1 MQPDP
6 TAHIQ
11 QIIANLERHHLE
23 GARPPFTPMYGQI
36 QGGQIL
42 RVTGLARF
50 WETARD
56 TEQLRFERYME
67 DVLAGWHGLG
77 VAFFYLIL
85 GQAREIGVYLG
96 APGSAPGH
104 VELLRVAL
112 LSAFPDI
119 RLQALGPAETQAL
132 AARAQQA
139 QFWGRMTG
147 IPTLKANKPGTPDQ
161 PPGRVEQI
169 ERLSRGLYGQ
179 DWGYLVVA
187 DPRSAAETA
196 HAAAA
201 AFQSISNLYPQVK
214 VQVQRFEHAAEERVN
229 RQAQYAVELLEAQL
243 ERLKAARAEGLWR
256 VETHLFAPQ
265 EATLRQAL
273 ALAQAIFAGERSRP
287 DPIRTFQCDPAPGDA
302 RPYIS
307 LLHSGELSVL
317 TQLPR
322 EEMPG
327 YAVYDYARFDVA
339 LPERPAQNP
348 VAIGEIVDRGAA
360 TGNRYAIER
369 DDFARHGL
377 IVGSTGSGKTNTC
390 FCLLDRLWKGHQV
403 PWLVIEP
410 AKAEYRALRQVPGLH
425 DLRVYTLGDETVAP
439 FRLNPFEFEILD
451 DEHHIHVQTHISH
464 LRSVFGASFVL
475 YAPMPYVLDM
485 CLHEVY
491 QDQGWDLAS
500 GRNRRAPRLLDDAG
514 QPWPD
519 LFPTLTGL
527 YRKVDEVVERL
538 GYEERIAMDVKA
550 GLKTRIDSLRLGGK
564 GLMMDT
570 RRGVPLGDL
579 LRQPAVLELERIG
592 DDDEKA
598 FIIGLLLVRLYQHR
612 LIQARVRPPRPLEHV
627 TVVEE
632 AHRLLKNVPTEVSTE
647 EANVK
652 GKAVEAFTN
661 ILSEIRAYGEGVLIA
676 EQIPT
681 RLAPDAIKNTNL
693 KLAHRLVAQ
702 DDRAALAGA
711 MNLDEDQAQYLTAIV
726 VGRAVAYAEGADKP
740 YLVSILDYKGQH
752 LTGQRPDDPAIAAM
766 MQPHCR
772 APLYDRYRGCT
783 TVCPA
788 RRAAPQG
795 RCDSAVRDAARRIV
809 AQPEF
814 DRAFARYVLSFV
826 EEGCQLVQGFPALRK
841 TIRRIGGFQ
850 DRQERHILLC
860 VLVQAWDA
868 HLEQR
873 GRQYERP
880 FNMTAALEAQA
891 LDLSAQ
897 VVAGYLDD
905 QSQLIPLADP
915 AHQTSRLFRAGYQQ
929 MCGRDDDGPFVAC
942 PGCPAICRYR
952 YPVAPLLRD
961 ERLRADFLAAT
972 REPGD
977 DAAMWAAVAAVARD
991 AAHEA
996 IAVSDPAIVRAVA
1009 RCYTVQQGAALALS
1023 SRDQLK
1029 LARNVQRIL
1038 ESAPPPS
1045 P

>member
-1 MQPDP
+1 MQDP
-6 TAHIQ
+6 IPHIQ
-11 QIIANLERHHLE
+11 QTIANLERQHLE
-23 GARPPFTPMYGQI
+23 GVRPPIMPLWGQI
-36 QGGQIL
+36 QGGQII
-42 RVTGLARF
+42 RVRGLARF
-50 WETARD
+50 WEVD
-56 TEQLRFERYME
+56 TEIRFERYME
-67 DVLAGWHGLG
+67 DLVTGLHGLG
-77 VAFFYLIL
+77 TPFFYLIL
-85 GQAREIGVYLG
+85 GQPREIGVYLG
-96 APGSAPGH
+96 TPGSAPGAID
-104 VELLRVAL
+104 LLRVAL
-112 LSAFPDI
+112 LSDFPDI
-119 RLQALGPAETQAL
+119 RLQTLEPAETQSL
-132 AARAQQA
+132 AARVQQA
-139 QFWGRMTG
+139 QFWGRLTG
-147 IPTLKANKPGTPDQ
+147 IPTLKANQQGSPNQ

-187 DPRSAAETA
+187 DPRPAAETA
-196 HAAAA
+196 HAAAT
-201 AFQSISNLYPQVK
+201 AFQSISNLYPQIK
-214 VQVQRFEHAAEERVN
+214 AQVQRYEHAAEERIN

-243 ERLKAARAEGLWR
+243 ERLKVARAEGLWR
-256 VETHLFAPQ
+256 VEVHLFAPQ
-265 EATLRQAL
+265 EATLRQGL
-273 ALAQAIFAGERSRP
+273 ALAQAIFAGEQSTP
-287 DPIRTFQCDPAPGDA
+287 DPIRTFQCEPTPGDA
-302 RPYIS
+302 RLYVS
-307 LLHSGELSVL
+307 FLHSGELSTL

-339 LPERPAQNP
+339 LPERPVQKP

-369 DDFARHGL
+369 DDLARHAL
-377 IVGSTGSGKTNTC
+377 IVGATGSGKTNSC
-390 FCLLDRLWKGHQV
+390 FCLLDRLWKGHQT

-410 AKAEYRALRQVPGLH
+410 AKAEYRALQQVPGLN
-425 DLRVYTLGDETVAP
+425 DLRIYTLGDETVAP

-451 DEHHIHVQTHISH
+451 DEHRIHVQTHISH

-491 QDQGWDLAS
+491 QDKGWDLAT

-519 LFPTLTGL
+519 LFPTLTEL
-527 YRKVDEVVERL
+527 YHKIDEVVERL
-538 GYEERIAMDVKA
+538 GYEERIEMDVKA

-579 LRQPAVLELERIG
+579 LRQPSVLELERIG

-612 LIQARVRPPRPLEHV
+612 LIQARVRPPKPLEHV

-661 ILSEIRAYGEGVLIA
+661 ILSEIRAYGEGILIA

-702 DDRAALAGA
+702 DDRAAMAGA
-711 MNLDEDQAQYLTAIV
+711 MNLDEDQAQYLTAIE

-740 YLVSILDYKGQH
+740 YLVSVLDYKGQH
-752 LTGQRPDDPAIAAM
+752 LQGRQLDDQAVAAL
-766 MQPHCR
+766 MQPYCR
-772 APLYDRYRGCT
+772 APLYDRYRGCAAI
-783 TVCPA
+783 CPA
-788 RRAAPQG
+788 RQAANQG
-795 RCDSAVRDAARRIV
+795 RCDSAVRDMARRIT
-809 AQPEF
+809 AHPEF
-814 DRAFARYVLSFV
+814 TRAFARYVLSAV
-826 EEGCQLVQGFPALRK
+826 EESSQLVQGFPALRK
-841 TIRRIGGFQ
+841 TVRRVGGFK
-850 DRQERHILLC
+850 DREERDVLTC
-860 VLVQAWDA
+860 VLVQAWHD
-868 HLEQR
+868 HFEQR

-880 FNMTAALEAQA
+880 FNMTASLETQA

-905 QSQLIPLADP
+905 QSKLLPLADP
-915 AHQTSRLFRAGYQQ
+915 AHQASSLFRAGYQQ
-929 MCGRDDDGPFVAC
+929 MCRRDDEGPFVGC
-942 PGCPAICRYR
+942 KGCPAVCRYR
-952 YPVAPLLRD
+952 YPVASLLRD
-961 ERLRADFLAAT
+961 ERLRADFLAAA
-972 REPGD
+972 RESGD
-977 DAAMWAAVAAVARD
+977 EAMWAAVAAVARD
-991 AAHEA
+991 AAQEA
-996 IAVSDPAIVRAVA
+996 VTVSDPAIARAVA
-1009 RCYTVQQGAALALS
+1009 LCYTVQQGAALALAG
-1023 SRDQLK
+1023 RDQIK
-1029 LARNVQRIL
+1029 LVRNVQRIL
-1038 ESAPPPS
+1038 ATPPPA